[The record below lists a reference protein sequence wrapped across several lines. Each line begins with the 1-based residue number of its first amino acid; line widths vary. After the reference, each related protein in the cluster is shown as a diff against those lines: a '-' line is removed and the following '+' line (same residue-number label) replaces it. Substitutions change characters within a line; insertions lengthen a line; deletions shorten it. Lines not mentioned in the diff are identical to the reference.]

1 MSIYIYK
8 CPKCSNTKE
17 IIHKMKE
24 NPSISCDECKILMK
38 KTIQPINFK
47 IGGYYTSKTGYSK
60 NPEYMKAVER
70 KKKWEKN
77 RDEKER

>member
-17 IIHKMKE
+17 IIHKMTE
-24 NPSISCDECKILMK
+24 NPSVLCSECEILMNR
-38 KTIQPINFK
+38 ILFPVNFR
-47 IGGYYTSKTGYSK
+47 IRGYYTSKTGYSK

-70 KKKWEKN
+70 KKKA
-77 RDEKER
+77 ERKR